1 MNLCTCRR
9 LEMYIPA
16 KIGPVVLDSGA
27 SGTGENSA
35 GRMAVRPKTAARRGA
50 TVRSSNL
57 GRQYFVYIYEKKNK
71 VWSNE
76 AARPAE
82 YNRRLLVLPWSTVV
96 I

>member
-1 MNLCTCRR
+1 
-9 LEMYIPA
+9 MYIPA
-16 KIGPVVLDSGA
+16 KIGPVVLDGGA

-35 GRMAVRPKTAARRGA
+35 GRMVARPKTAARRGA

-82 YNRRLLVLPWSTVV
+82 YYYRRLLVIPWSTVV